1 MKDITLRLLAAAAVL
16 LLIALCAFALLPP
29 AEAMT
34 WLSTAAL
41 GAGFLLKD
49 KRLRT
54 IHALPNG
61 AATTNGAGL
70 DLGTTARSDF
80 VAMVEAVVAA
90 PVLTVGE
97 LANAE
102 TVTYHLYHDTDPA
115 FGTEALLV
123 TLGTQTG
130 AGGVGAAAAEY
141 RTKLASNVKRYL
153 RLKTVK
159 VGAVGNASTKNG
171 QLELAF

>member
-1 MKDITLRLLAAAAVL
+1 MKDFTIRLVAAAAVL
-16 LLIALCAFALLPP
+16 LVIAVCAFALAP

-49 KRLRT
+49 KKLRT

-61 AATTNGAGL
+61 AATTNGAGI
-70 DLGTTARSDF
+70 DLGLTARSDF
-80 VAMVEAVVAA
+80 VAQVEAVVAA
-90 PVLTVGE
+90 PALTVGE

-115 FGTEALLV
+115 FGTETLLT

-141 RTKLASNVKRYL
+141 RSKLASNVKRYL

-171 QLELAF
+171 QLELAV